1 MVRVIAQFAHPLRCH
16 SIPELGR
23 LRYPTRS
30 KRNVSVKNGIDKR
43 RATSRTEGERRSK
56 RGCEESRWVVS
67 VRTEDVEWIFCGSDK
82 RRRPVKSASARGIRA
97 KRRKLEKKDGWM

>member
-1 MVRVIAQFAHPLRCH
+1 M
-16 SIPELGR
+16 PELGR
-23 LRYPTRS
+23 LIYPTRS